1 MNILNINLNIIFK
14 RLKIATKW
22 IVFSILS
29 GILIGGVGISFYYCM
44 DFVTTKRIEHPWL
57 IFFLLPIGGVIIVFL

>member
-1 MNILNINLNIIFK
+1 MNEYFK
-14 RLKIATKW
+14 HKLKHNFQRLKIATKW

-44 DFVTTKRIEHPWL
+44 DL
-57 IFFLLPIGGVIIVFL
+57 